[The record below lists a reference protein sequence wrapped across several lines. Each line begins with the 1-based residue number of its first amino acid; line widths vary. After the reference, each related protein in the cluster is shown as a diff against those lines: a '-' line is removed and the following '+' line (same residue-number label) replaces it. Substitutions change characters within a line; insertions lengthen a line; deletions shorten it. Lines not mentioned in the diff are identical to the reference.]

1 MSYVDRPLIVLL
13 ISALASTASAEEPTP
28 AGSEAPAPAKSDAP
42 ILAESEAPAP
52 AESEASA
59 PAESEASIVEEDRG
73 AEASTPVTEQS
84 SEVGELRWSVGAGIG
99 MPSFADN
106 IRELAVMLDV
116 PVAIVAASRRPELQL
131 LLERRA
137 SEKLHFMFQVSG
149 DYTRHIEEDPE
160 DYDFRDKTK
169 ITGTVIGGSVGLRY
183 TTNPGGLVE
192 VSVFGVGALSLASL
206 HRKTENLSYGGAIV
220 ETDGSATTFGL
231 GVGFALDRELLEGL
245 FLRFSTLVFK
255 ATYTTGSGDYRD
267 SDISFDYGTASRLL
281 AGVELKPSIQ
291 LRMSF

>member
-13 ISALASTASAEEPTP
+13 ISALANTASAEELTP
-28 AGSEAPAPAKSDAP
+28 AK
-42 ILAESEAPAP
+42 SEAPAP
-52 AESEASA
+52 AESEAPT
-59 PAESEASIVEEDRG
+59 PAESETPIVEEDRG
-73 AEASTPVTEQS
+73 AEVSEQS
-84 SEVGELRWSVGAGIG
+84 SEAEELRWSAGAGIG

-206 HRKTENLSYGGAIV
+206 HRKTESLSYGDTTV

>member
-1 MSYVDRPLIVLL
+1 MSYLDRPLFVLL
-13 ISALASTASAEEPTP
+13 ISALASPATAQEPNPTESGAPTP
-28 AGSEAPAPAKSDAP
+28 
-42 ILAESEAPAP
+42 AESEAPVT
-52 AESEASA
+52 AE
-59 PAESEASIVEEDRG
+59 PEASIVEEDRG
-73 AEASTPVTEQS
+73 AETGAPISEQG
-84 SEVGELRWSVGAGIG
+84 SEAEELRWSAGAGVG

-149 DYTRHIEEDPE
+149 DYTRHINEDPE
-160 DYDFRDKTK
+160 DSDFRDKTT

-206 HRKTENLSYGGAIV
+206 HEKTESLSYNDPDI
-220 ETDGSATTFGL
+220 ESDGSATTFGL
-231 GVGFALDRELLEGL
+231 GVGFGLDRELIEGL

-255 ATYTTGSGDYRD
+255 ATYTTGSGDYSDGYD
-267 SDISFDYGTASRLL
+267 SFAYGSTSRFL